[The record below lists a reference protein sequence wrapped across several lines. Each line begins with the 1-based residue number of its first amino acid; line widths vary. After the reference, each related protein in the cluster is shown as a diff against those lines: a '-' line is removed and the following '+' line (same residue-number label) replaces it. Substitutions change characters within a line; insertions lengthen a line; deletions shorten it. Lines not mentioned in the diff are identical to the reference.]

1 MSHRALLTV
10 LALTLLDL
18 ALWHW
23 SLDAN
28 RGALAL
34 VSGLTIPP
42 LCCAL
47 LWLGAVN
54 LARLLARG
62 ARRPAARLK
71 TQTARAARRR
81 TATREPAI
89 AIAASPTPAT
99 RRRGARRGREK
110 SAREK
115 IAA

>member
-1 MSHRALLTV
+1 VSHRALLTV
-10 LALTLLDL
+10 FALTLLDL

-34 VSGLTIPP
+34 VSGLTLPP
-42 LCCAL
+42 LFCAL

-62 ARRPAARLK
+62 ARKPAARLK
-71 TQTARAARRR
+71 TQTARAAHRRPR
-81 TATREPAI
+81 TRKRAI
-89 AIAASPTPAT
+89 AVAPSAAATT
-99 RRRGARRGREK
+99 RRSGKRRREK
-110 SAREK
+110 STREK